1 MEEITQTDLIEEAKQ
16 AEEAEK
22 AGKKEKTEQEEDKSR
37 DFVIALSNFSGPLDL
52 LCAMVDSRE
61 LNALE
66 VSLVEVVSQYVAFLK
81 KLQNVTLEEL
91 GEFFNFATRL
101 ILRKCKSL
109 NPANQEPEPE
119 LDDFYDEQE
128 PEIDIEAVIAR
139 YKPYRIAATWL
150 ARAKAERENYFA
162 RGAGE
167 EEKFSYDI
175 GDVEFLASKWWRL
188 LYLYE
193 ERMRANNDDEYFDDS
208 WDEIPDAAVPDEQQ
222 IEARMTELYEM
233 LSDEPRPLIEF
244 LTERNHKN
252 LIITIMAMLEMS
264 RLWQVEIIQNE
275 TLGCVELARKTI
287 TYEEFETSKIEN

>member
-1 MEEITQTDLIEEAKQ
+1 MEEIDNQASVEA
-16 AEEAEK
+16 
-22 AGKKEKTEQEEDKSR
+22 TSVEQSEDKSR

-61 LNALE
+61 LNALDL
-66 VSLVEVVSQYVAFLK
+66 SLVEVVGQYVAFLK

-101 ILRKCKSL
+101 ILRKCRSL

-119 LDDFYDEQE
+119 LPDDSNDWE
-128 PEIDIEAVIAR
+128 PEIDLEAVLSR

-150 ARAKAERENYFA
+150 ARAKAERDNFFT
-162 RGAGE
+162 RGASGE
-167 EEKFSYDI
+167 EKLAYDI
-175 GDVEFLASKWWRL
+175 GDVEFLASKWWKL

-193 ERMRANNDDEYFDDS
+193 ERMRQNNDDEYFDDS

-222 IEARMTELYEM
+222 IEARMTELYSM
-233 LSDEPRPLIEF
+233 LSDEPRPLIDF
-244 LTERNHKN
+244 LTEKNHKN

-264 RLWQVEIIQNE
+264 RLWQVQIIQNE

-287 TYEEFETSKIEN
+287 TYDDFDEPEQGDNAN

>member
-1 MEEITQTDLIEEAKQ
+1 MEETINETIIEE
-16 AEEAEK
+16 EIS
-22 AGKKEKTEQEEDKSR
+22 EEDKER
-37 DFVIALSNFSGPLDL
+37 NFAVALSNFSGPLDL

-61 LNALE
+61 LNALD

-101 ILRKCKSL
+101 ILRKCRSL
-109 NPANQEPEPE
+109 NPANQEPEPDFV
-119 LDDFYDEQE
+119 DDYDDTE
-128 PEIDIEAVIAR
+128 PEIDIEAVISR

-150 ARAKAERENYFA
+150 ARAKMDRDDFFT
-162 RGAGE
+162 RGANG

-175 GDVEFLASKWWRL
+175 GDVDFLASKWWHL

-193 ERMRANNDDEYFDDS
+193 ERMRRENDDDYFDDT

-222 IEARMTELYEM
+222 IEARMTELYAM
-233 LSDEPRPLIEF
+233 LTEEPRPLIEF
-244 LTERNHKN
+244 LTEKSHKN

-264 RLWQVEIIQNE
+264 RLWQVEIIQDE
-275 TLGCVELARKTI
+275 TLGSVQLARKTT
-287 TYEEFETSKIEN
+287 TYSEFETETIEEKP